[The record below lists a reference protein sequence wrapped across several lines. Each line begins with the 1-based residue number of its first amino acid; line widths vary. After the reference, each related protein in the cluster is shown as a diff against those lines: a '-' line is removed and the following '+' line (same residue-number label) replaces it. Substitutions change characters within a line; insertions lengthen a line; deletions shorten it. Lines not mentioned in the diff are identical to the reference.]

1 MLIAARALQG
11 AAGAIF
17 PLAFGIVRDEFPPE
31 RVGVALG
38 FLSAT
43 FGVGAGLGLVL
54 SGVILEGLSWHWLFW
69 IGAVPI
75 VVALVLVWR
84 FVPESPVR
92 TPSKFDG
99 WGDLSLSVGLGA
111 VLLAL
116 SEGESWGWLSAAT
129 LGCFAAGLAILVL
142 WCWIETRVADPMM
155 DMRIMRQRTVLWTN
169 VLAVVVGF
177 SMYGTYLLIPTLVQL
192 GQGLPPEL
200 AAQVPFGFSG
210 SVVMA
215 GLYLLP
221 ATITMLLVGPVGGM
235 LEPRVGARS
244 LTFVGLLAI
253 GVAAFILA
261 TAHAQPWQLILA
273 VAVLGVGVGLVYA
286 MLAKLIVDA
295 VAPSVTGVAMGM
307 NTVMRTVGGTI
318 GGQLSAAFL
327 TSFTVAGTG
336 LPADQAFTLTFPAV
350 RHRGHRR
357 PAGRPAHPAGRAREG
372 GGPAGDGGGP
382 RPGREGPVMR
392 LRWYGQSAFLLSG
405 EQRVFVD
412 PFGPMEGLAAR
423 GVTWEYPEIR
433 DVEADL
439 LLVTHEHGDHNGVE
453 AVAGSPAVIRSR
465 AGTFDSPVGE
475 VLGIA
480 SEHDDRAGAARGAN
494 VMYRLTLDG
503 VGIAHLGD
511 LGQPA
516 LRPEQRELLAGVDVL
531 FLPVGGGPTIGG
543 AAAARVVR
551 DIAPSL
557 VVPMHHRTPAIGFL
571 EPPDAFLEAL
581 RAEVHRVD
589 ATEAD
594 VSDHLGSPGAPV
606 VLMLEAPVR

>member
-1 MLIAARALQG
+1 MAEERRSSSTVTLVTLAIACVAYVLQQTLVVPALPNLKSDLGTSATWAAWVFTGFLLASAVVTTPLGKLGDTYGKRRLLVICLGIFALGTVAAALAPNIGALIAARALQG

-38 FLSAT
+38 LLSST

-92 TPSKFDG
+92 TPSRFDG
-99 WGDLSLSVGLGA
+99 WGVLTLSTGLGA

-116 SEGESWGWLSAAT
+116 SEGESWGWSSAAT
-129 LGCFAAGLAILVL
+129 LGCFAAGLAVLAL
-142 WCWIETRVADPMM
+142 WCWVETKVPDPMM
-155 DMRIMRQRTVLWTN
+155 DMSVMRERAVLWTN

-192 GQGLPPEL
+192 GDGLPPAL

-210 SVVMA
+210 SVVVA

-235 LEPRVGARS
+235 LEPRVGARA

-261 TAHAQPWQLILA
+261 VAHTQPWQLILA
-273 VAVLGVGVGLVYA
+273 VAILGVGVGLVYA

-295 VAPSVTGVAMGM
+295 VAPGVTGVAMGM

-327 TSFTVAGTG
+327 TSFTVDGATG
-336 LPADQAFTLTFPAV
+336 LPADAAFTLTFLLSGIVALVGLLAV
-350 RHRGHRR
+350 LPIPRGGRR
-357 PAGRPAHPAGRAREG
+357 PAAAERPARAAVPA
-372 GGPAGDGGGP
+372 
-382 RPGREGPVMR
+382 
-392 LRWYGQSAFLLSG
+392 
-405 EQRVFVD
+405 
-412 PFGPMEGLAAR
+412 AA
-423 GVTWEYPEIR
+423 
-433 DVEADL
+433 D
-439 LLVTHEHGDHNGVE
+439 
-453 AVAGSPAVIRSR
+453 
-465 AGTFDSPVGE
+465 
-475 VLGIA
+475 
-480 SEHDDRAGAARGAN
+480 RGA
-494 VMYRLTLDG
+494 
-503 VGIAHLGD
+503 
-511 LGQPA
+511 
-516 LRPEQRELLAGVDVL
+516 
-531 FLPVGGGPTIGG
+531 
-543 AAAARVVR
+543 
-551 DIAPSL
+551 
-557 VVPMHHRTPAIGFL
+557 
-571 EPPDAFLEAL
+571 
-581 RAEVHRVD
+581 
-589 ATEAD
+589 
-594 VSDHLGSPGAPV
+594 
-606 VLMLEAPVR
+606 